1 MKNFL
6 FAIGCVVMLFF
17 IGCKSNAYETL
28 KIEHQWGIPTFTVNF
43 IEGLYN
49 NQIYTLTM
57 QKGVGYDLSFYS
69 LSGIVQ
75 KKIHFKIGQGPSEF
89 KTTPS
94 ALAINDD
101 GIFVFFYSLNI
112 IKKFNPTG
120 IYIDEYLINK
130 EREFNPFFPEIQLN
144 KETIYYHNIGND
156 YLGISTIEGKVTE
169 RLPYSVEI
177 DPTRKKWLYQGGM
190 LKYDTYTNQLYVGR
204 YAAPLTI
211 EIYNDRLSLMGE
223 IRDKQIKAKELFI
236 VTSGKYSNP
245 EGDFVLND
253 IDYDEDYIYVIT
265 GVSLDWNK
273 DASPKEMSTTNCI
286 MSYDKLKKKFFK
298 KYWNPNLKPNNFGYF
313 IVGITSDY
321 IVVSSMGAQEN
332 SNNKET
338 FYVLKK

>member
-1 MKNFL
+1 
-6 FAIGCVVMLFF
+6 MLFV
-17 IGCKSNAYETL
+17 IGCKSNAFETL

-69 LSGIVQ
+69 LSGTLQ
-75 KKIHFKIGQGPSEF
+75 KNIYFKFGQGPSEF

-94 ALAINDD
+94 AMAINDD

-112 IKKFNPTG
+112 IKKFNLSG
-120 IYIDEYLINK
+120 IYIDEYVINK

-144 KETIYYHNIGND
+144 NGTIYYHNIGND
-156 YLGISTIEGKVTE
+156 YLGISTIEGKTM
-169 RLPYSVEI
+169 RRIPHTVEI
-177 DPTRKKWLYQGGM
+177 DTTRKKWLYQGGM
-190 LKYDTYTNQLYVGR
+190 LKYDTYTNQMYVGR
-204 YAAPLTI
+204 YAALLTI
-211 EIYNDRLSLMGE
+211 EIYDDQLNLVGE
-223 IRDKQIKAKELFI
+223 IHDKQIKAKELFI

-253 IDYDEDYIYVIT
+253 IDYDEDYIYVTT
-265 GVSLDWNK
+265 GVSLDWNN
-273 DASPKEMSTTNCI
+273 DASPKETSTTNCI
-286 MSYDKLKKKFFK
+286 IAYDKLKKKFFK

-313 IVGITSDY
+313 IVGTTSDY
-321 IVVSSMGAQEN
+321 IVVSSMGAQDN